1 MLMAAH
7 SGRFIYTN
15 IHHQVPGR
23 WFVKLPK
30 GKDTFQRVLKNK
42 NRDWRH
48 GPVVCQSTPTDAPR
62 IRRVDARTTLMINR
76 KWTDDLEVHAREHYS
91 LLLDQVGYLA
101 VGWWHQR
108 SYDIDTV
115 TMVHATIQAWVAK
128 PSKQVHTCWQKNQYD
143 SRMRIGHHSE
153 WIRRSATL
161 FLLIINLILFII
173 TTMDMSLVPRTS
185 GSSYPSCLLLD
196 MPPELFSIVIDYL
209 TSEETYALY
218 LTNNHSMQ
226 SRMTS
231 QIKRVELDHM
241 ACKSLME
248 HACQTPVQMMLT
260 LTSVRQFTWRYHQ
273 SDPSALIWR
282 MMGQWSQL
290 SHLTMWH
297 HNFKSHFNSVDLSLP
312 IRCRLPN
319 TITHFFYRGPRYL
332 EIWVK
337 AVLSNSPR
345 LQSVDCSVSQLDNPF
360 LLSCPSVNVSSMSDQ
375 RGCSALS
382 SSSSL
387 PSHQGSLH
395 TLIIAKL
402 NPTTPLQSGIV
413 WPMHLTNIQLMMCD
427 RLTNADF
434 EHLPLGLQTLRL
446 GLSSNLDSYLF
457 AKFPRTLTNLSI
469 KFMHKTIL
477 IDHLKDLPTS
487 LEALTLYRVKIHHH
501 DMSGN
506 DPVISV
512 DRREILSNL
521 PRQLKRL
528 TLIDNNVYVDRDLAC
543 LPPKLEYLE
552 TGYDNF
558 HISSH
563 GFYDLPRTLTSLITI
578 DPMHLVHNE
587 YPRIMNADHVTHLP
601 PRLTTIIIDKCTPL
615 TREAIRSLPR
625 SITHLS
631 IGSKLLTMGDWV
643 MLPKVLKILRVNQD
657 SPIVNFCRDMN
668 TKYNDRVRHR
678 PQDHHAHSD
687 WIFMSMQ
694 LPHLQEI
701 NHWYVNDTRKQLET
715 NDAYNN
721 VLVS

>member
-1 MLMAAH
+1 MIL
-7 SGRFIYTN
+7 G
-15 IHHQVPGR
+15 
-23 WFVKLPK
+23 LP
-30 GKDTFQRVLKNK
+30 R
-42 NRDWRH
+42 
-48 GPVVCQSTPTDAPR
+48 
-62 IRRVDARTTLMINR
+62 
-76 KWTDDLEVHAREHYS
+76 
-91 LLLDQVGYLA
+91 LD
-101 VGWWHQR
+101 
-108 SYDIDTV
+108 
-115 TMVHATIQAWVAK
+115 
-128 PSKQVHTCWQKNQYD
+128 
-143 SRMRIGHHSE
+143 
-153 WIRRSATL
+153 
-161 FLLIINLILFII
+161 
-173 TTMDMSLVPRTS
+173 
-185 GSSYPSCLLLD
+185 SSYPSCLLLD
-196 MPPELFSIVIDYL
+196 MPLELFGIVMEYL
-209 TSEETYALY
+209 IGEDMYALY
-218 LTNNHSMQ
+218 LTNNHSVQ

-231 QIKRVELDHM
+231 QIKRFELDYM
-241 ACKSLME
+241 ACEPLMK

-260 LTSVRQFTWRYHQ
+260 LTNVHQLTWHHHR
-273 SDPSALIWR
+273 SDPSTLIWR
-282 MMGQWSQL
+282 MMGQWLHL
-290 SHLTMWH
+290 SNLTIWNHHHHHLH
-297 HNFKSHFNSVDLSLP
+297 LHDSPFKDVDLSLP
-312 IRCRLPN
+312 IRCGLPK
-319 TITHFFYRGPRYL
+319 TITHFCYLGPSDL

-337 AVLSNSPR
+337 AILVNSPR
-345 LQSVDCSVSQLDNPF
+345 LQSFDCSVSQLDNQF
-360 LLSCPSVNVSSMSDQ
+360 LLSCPSVNGSSMSDQ
-375 RGCSALS
+375 RGCSAQS

-413 WPMHLTNIQLMMCD
+413 WPMHLTNIQLMMCAG
-427 RLTNADF
+427 LTNADF
-434 EHLPLGLQTLRL
+434 EHLPHGLQTLRL
-446 GLSSNLDSYLF
+446 GRSLHLDSHLF

-487 LEALTLYRVKIHHH
+487 LEALRLYRVKIHHH
-501 DMSGN
+501 DMSGK

-563 GFYDLPRTLTSLITI
+563 GFYHLPRTLTSLITI
-578 DPMHLVHNE
+578 VPMHLVHNE

-615 TREAIRSLPR
+615 TSAAIRSLPR

-643 MLPKVLKILRVNQD
+643 MLPKVLKMLRVHAD
-657 SPIVNFCRDMN
+657 SPIVRFCRDMN
-668 TKYNDRVRHR
+668 TKYNDKVRHR
-678 PQDHHAHSD
+678 PQDHHAYSH

-701 NHWYVNDTRKQLET
+701 NDWYVNDIREQLEK
-715 NDAYNN
+715 NDAYTHG
-721 VLVS
+721 LLYSIDPMTCT